1 MRKPEGFH
9 GSNHHL
15 ITFLVSRRLVLLF
28 LSPFYLQY
36 TFLPTYLITMA
47 DRAAP

>member
-1 MRKPEGFH
+1 MRKPEGVPRFQ
-9 GSNHHL
+9 SSSYN
-15 ITFLVSRRLVLLF
+15 LVSRRLVLLF
-28 LSPFYLQY
+28 LSPFHLRY